1 VERFA
6 KVLDYMGGLLR
17 FKDDVSFSDSL
28 RLAWCFNGGRGQCH
42 HHAHGGDSRAAKL
55 KQQGQE

>member
-28 RLAWCFNGGRGQCH
+28 GLAWCFNGGGGSVTTMPMVAIVGQP
-42 HHAHGGDSRAAKL
+42 S
-55 KQQGQE
+55 